1 MYTELYSNRISSI
14 LNTDLMQNLQ
24 FELCFVVFY
33 NI

>member
-24 FELCFVVFY
+24 FELCFVVLY